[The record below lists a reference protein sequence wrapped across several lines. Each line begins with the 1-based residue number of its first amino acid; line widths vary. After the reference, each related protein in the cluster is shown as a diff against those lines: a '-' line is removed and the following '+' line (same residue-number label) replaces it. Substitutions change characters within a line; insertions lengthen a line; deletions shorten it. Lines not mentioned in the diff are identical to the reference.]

1 MSTGSVLGI
10 FATEE
15 GGVPKP
21 SVDSIDVHVNG
32 VYGERIRDTKHHGG
46 PKRAVCIL
54 SNQTLEFLQQEGH
67 PISGGSTGENLL
79 IDVAEDLL
87 GPGIRLKFT
96 HVELEITSPA
106 PPCKTIQES
115 FTNGDFKQLSHK
127 LNPQQTRWYAQV
139 IQEGRINIDET
150 FEINSNA

>member
-1 MSTGSVLGI
+1 MLTGSVLGI

-21 SVDSIDVHVNG
+21 SVDSIDVRLNG

-54 SNQTLEFLQQEGH
+54 SNQTLESLQLDGH
-67 PISGGSTGENLL
+67 PITGGSTGENLL
-79 IDVAEDLL
+79 LDVSDDLL
-87 GPGIRLKFT
+87 GPGIRLKFRQ
-96 HVELEITSPA
+96 VELEITTPA

-115 FTNGDFKQLSHK
+115 FTDGDFKQLSHK
-127 LNPQQTRWYAQV
+127 MNPLRTRWYAKV
-139 IQEGRINIDET
+139 IQEGIINSGET
-150 FEINSNA
+150 FHVKIVG

>member
-1 MSTGSVLGI
+1 MLTGSVLGI

-21 SVDSIDVHVNG
+21 TVDSIDVRLNG

-54 SNQTLEFLQQEGH
+54 SNQTLESLQLDGH
-67 PISGGSTGENLL
+67 PITGGSTGENLL
-79 IDVAEDLL
+79 LDVAENQI
-87 GPGIRLKFT
+87 GPGVRLKFRQ
-96 HVELEITSPA
+96 VELEITTPA

-115 FTNGDFKQLSHK
+115 FIDGDFKQLSHK
-127 LNPQQTRWYAQV
+127 LNPLRTRWYAKV
-139 IQEGRINIDET
+139 IQEGIINSGET
-150 FEINSNA
+150 FYVKIDG

>member
-1 MSTGSVLGI
+1 MLTGSVLGI

-21 SVDSIDVHVNG
+21 SVDSIDVRLNG
-32 VYGERIRDTKHHGG
+32 VFGERIRDTKHHGG

-54 SNQTLEFLQQEGH
+54 SNQTLEFLQNEGH

-79 IDVAEDLL
+79 IDVDEEFLR
-87 GPGIRLKFT
+87 PGVRLKFAN
-96 HVELEITSPA
+96 VELEITSPA
-106 PPCKTIQES
+106 PPCRTIQAS

-127 LNPQQTRWYAQV
+127 LNPQRTRWYAQV
-139 IQEGRINIDET
+139 IQEGMIHVDEVVD
-150 FEINSNA
+150 ISSNA

>member
-1 MSTGSVLGI
+1 MLTGSVLGI

-21 SVDSIDVHVNG
+21 TVDSIDVRLNG

-54 SNQTLEFLQQEGH
+54 SNQTLESLQLDGH
-67 PISGGSTGENLL
+67 PITGGSTGENLL
-79 IDVAEDLL
+79 LDVAENQI
-87 GPGIRLKFT
+87 GPGVRLKFRQ
-96 HVELEITSPA
+96 VELEITTPA
-106 PPCKTIQES
+106 PPCNTIQES

-127 LNPQQTRWYAQV
+127 LNPLRTRWYAKV
-139 IQEGRINIDET
+139 IQEGIINSGET
-150 FEINSNA
+150 FYVKIDG

>member
-1 MSTGSVLGI
+1 MLTGSVLGI

-21 SVDSIDVHVNG
+21 SVDSIDVRLNG

-54 SNQTLEFLQQEGH
+54 SNQTLESLQLDGH
-67 PISGGSTGENLL
+67 PITGGSTGENLL
-79 IDVAEDLL
+79 LDVAENQI
-87 GPGIRLKFT
+87 GPGVRLKFRQ
-96 HVELEITSPA
+96 VELEITTPA
-106 PPCKTIQES
+106 PPCNTIQES

-127 LNPQQTRWYAQV
+127 LNPLRTRWYAKV
-139 IQEGRINIDET
+139 IQEGIINSGET
-150 FEINSNA
+150 FYVKIDG

>member
-1 MSTGSVLGI
+1 MLTGSVLGI

-21 SVDSIDVHVNG
+21 SVDSIDVRLNG

-54 SNQTLEFLQQEGH
+54 SNQTLQYLQQDGH
-67 PISGGSTGENLL
+67 PISGGTTGENLL
-79 IDVAEDLL
+79 IDVDEDSLK
-87 GPGIRLKFT
+87 PGIRLKFT
-96 HVELEITSPA
+96 HVELEITTPA

-127 LNPQQTRWYAQV
+127 LNPQRTRWYAKV
-139 IQEGRINIDET
+139 IQEGIIQIDEVV
-150 FEINSNA
+150 EINSSA

>member
-1 MSTGSVLGI
+1 MSSGYVLGI

-21 SVDSIDVHVNG
+21 SVDSIDVRLNG

-54 SNQTLEFLQQEGH
+54 SNQTLESLQQDGH
-67 PISGGSTGENLL
+67 PINGGSTGENLL
-79 IDVAEDLL
+79 LDITEDQL
-87 GPGIRLKFT
+87 GPGIRLKFR
-96 HVELEITSPA
+96 HVELEITTPA

-115 FTNGDFKQLSHK
+115 FTDGDFKQLSHK
-127 LNPQQTRWYAQV
+127 LNAQRTRWYAQV
-139 IQEGRINIDET
+139 IQEGLINTGESFIIKT
-150 FEINSNA
+150 NA

>member
-1 MSTGSVLGI
+1 MLTGSVLGI

-21 SVDSIDVHVNG
+21 SVDSIDVRLNG

-54 SNQTLEFLQQEGH
+54 SNQTLESLQLDGH
-67 PISGGSTGENLL
+67 PITGGSTGENLL
-79 IDVAEDLL
+79 LDVAENQI
-87 GPGIRLKFT
+87 GPGVRLKFRQ
-96 HVELEITSPA
+96 VELEITTPA

-115 FTNGDFKQLSHK
+115 FIDGDFKQLSHK
-127 LNPQQTRWYAQV
+127 LNPLRTRWYAKV
-139 IQEGRINIDET
+139 IQEGIINSGET
-150 FEINSNA
+150 FYVKIDG

>member
-1 MSTGSVLGI
+1 MLTGSVLGI

-21 SVDSIDVHVNG
+21 SVDSIDVRLNG

-54 SNQTLEFLQQEGH
+54 SNQTLQFLQQDGH
-67 PISGGSTGENLL
+67 PISEGSTGENLL
-79 IDVAEDLL
+79 IDIDEDSLR
-87 GPGIRLKFT
+87 PGVRLKFD
-96 HVELEITSPA
+96 HVELEITTPA

-115 FTNGDFKQLSHK
+115 FRDGDFKQLSHK
-127 LNPQQTRWYAQV
+127 LNPQRTRWYAKV
-139 IQEGRINIDET
+139 IQEGIIRVDEVV
-150 FEINSNA
+150 EINSIA

>member
-1 MSTGSVLGI
+1 MLTGSVLGI

-21 SVDSIDVHVNG
+21 SVDSIDVRLNG
-32 VYGERIRDTKHHGG
+32 VFGERIRDTKHHGG

-54 SNQTLEFLQQEGH
+54 SNQTLEFLQNEGH

-79 IDVAEDLL
+79 IDIDEEFLR
-87 GPGIRLKFT
+87 PGVRLKFAN
-96 HVELEITSPA
+96 VELEITSPA
-106 PPCKTIQES
+106 PPCKTIQTS

-127 LNPQQTRWYAQV
+127 LNPQRTRWYAQV
-139 IQEGRINIDET
+139 IQEGIIQVDEVVD
-150 FEINSNA
+150 INSNA

>member
-1 MSTGSVLGI
+1 MLTGSVLGI

-21 SVDSIDVHVNG
+21 SVDSIDVRLNG
-32 VYGERIRDTKHHGG
+32 VYRERIRDTKHHGG

-54 SNQTLEFLQQEGH
+54 SNQTLEFLQNEGH

-79 IDVAEDLL
+79 IDVDEEFLR
-87 GPGIRLKFT
+87 PGVRLKFAN
-96 HVELEITSPA
+96 VELEITSPA
-106 PPCKTIQES
+106 PPCKTIQTS

-127 LNPQQTRWYAQV
+127 LNPQRTRWYAQV
-139 IQEGRINIDET
+139 IQEGMIHVDEVVD
-150 FEINSNA
+150 ISSNA

>member
-1 MSTGSVLGI
+1 MLTGSVLGI

-21 SVDSIDVHVNG
+21 SVDSIDVRLNG

-54 SNQTLEFLQQEGH
+54 SNQTLQFLQQDGH

-79 IDVAEDLL
+79 IAIDEDSL
-87 GPGIRLKFT
+87 GPGVQLKFN
-96 HVELEITSPA
+96 HVELEITTPA

-115 FTNGDFKQLSHK
+115 FMDGDFKQLSHK
-127 LNPQQTRWYAQV
+127 LNPQRTRWYAKV
-139 IQEGRINIDET
+139 IQEGIIRIDEVV
-150 FEINSNA
+150 EINSIA

>member
-1 MSTGSVLGI
+1 MLTGSVLGI

-21 SVDSIDVHVNG
+21 SVDSIDVRLNG

-46 PKRAVCIL
+46 PK
-54 SNQTLEFLQQEGH
+54 H
-67 PISGGSTGENLL
+67 PIRGGTTGENLL
-79 IDVAEDLL
+79 IDVDEDSLK
-87 GPGIRLKFT
+87 PGIRLKFT
-96 HVELEITSPA
+96 HVELEITTPA

-127 LNPQQTRWYAQV
+127 LNPQRTRWYAKV
-139 IQEGRINIDET
+139 IQEGIIQIDEVV
-150 FEINSNA
+150 EINSSA

>member
-1 MSTGSVLGI
+1 MLTGSVLGI

-21 SVDSIDVHVNG
+21 SVDSIDVRLNG

-54 SNQTLEFLQQEGH
+54 SNQTLQFLQQDGH
-67 PISGGSTGENLL
+67 PIRGGSTGENLL
-79 IDVAEDLL
+79 IDIDEISL
-87 GPGIRLKFT
+87 GPGIRLKFE

-115 FTNGDFKQLSHK
+115 FTNGDFKQLSHT
-127 LNPQQTRWYAQV
+127 LNPQRTRWYAQV
-139 IQEGRINIDET
+139 LQEGIIRVDEVV
-150 FEINSNA
+150 EINSSA

>member
-1 MSTGSVLGI
+1 MLTGSVLGI

-21 SVDSIDVHVNG
+21 SVDSIDVRLNG

-54 SNQTLEFLQQEGH
+54 SNQTLEFLQNEGH

-79 IDVAEDLL
+79 IDVDEEFLR
-87 GPGIRLKFT
+87 PGVRLKFAN
-96 HVELEITSPA
+96 VELEITSPA
-106 PPCKTIQES
+106 PPCKTIQTS

-127 LNPQQTRWYAQV
+127 LNPQRTRWYAQV
-139 IQEGRINIDET
+139 IQEGMIHVDEVVD
-150 FEINSNA
+150 ISSNA

>member
-1 MSTGSVLGI
+1 MLTGSVLGI

-21 SVDSIDVHVNG
+21 SVDSIDVRLNG

-54 SNQTLEFLQQEGH
+54 SNQTLQFLQQDGH
-67 PISGGSTGENLL
+67 PITGGSTGENLL
-79 IDVAEDLL
+79 IDIDEGSL
-87 GPGIRLKFT
+87 GPGIRLKFE

-115 FTNGDFKQLSHK
+115 FTHGEFKQLSHK
-127 LNPQQTRWYAQV
+127 LNPQRTRWYAQV
-139 IQEGRINIDET
+139 IQEGIIRVDEVV
-150 FEINSNA
+150 EINSSA

>member
-1 MSTGSVLGI
+1 MLTGSVLGI

-21 SVDSIDVHVNG
+21 SVDSIDVRLNG
-32 VYGERIRDTKHHGG
+32 VFGERIRDTKHHGG

-54 SNQTLEFLQQEGH
+54 SNQTLEFLQNEGH

-79 IDVAEDLL
+79 IDVDEEFLR
-87 GPGIRLKFT
+87 PGVRLKFAN
-96 HVELEITSPA
+96 VELEITSPA
-106 PPCKTIQES
+106 PPCRTIQAS

-127 LNPQQTRWYAQV
+127 LNPQRTRWYAKV
-139 IQEGRINIDET
+139 IQEGMIHVDEVVD
-150 FEINSNA
+150 ISSNA